1 MFVESYLEYFVNYQ
15 WSVRSCNVAK
25 SQKAKKSD
33 NHDVK
38 RGKNSPSYGPLILD
52 DRDS

>member
-15 WSVRSCNVAK
+15 CNVAK